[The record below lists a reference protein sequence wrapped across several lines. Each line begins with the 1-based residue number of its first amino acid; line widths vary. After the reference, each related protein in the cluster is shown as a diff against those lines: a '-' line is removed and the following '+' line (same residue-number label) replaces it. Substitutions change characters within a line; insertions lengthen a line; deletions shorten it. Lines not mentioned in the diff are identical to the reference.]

1 MKKLLI
7 SLLIL
12 SSFQANAQTKRD
24 PRVVGLSGAY
34 TTIAEGIFCVGY
46 NPALITRAHDK
57 PFMLQMYQSDRGFL
71 GNFFSIE
78 NVAQFSGDTLN
89 NKEKDKLFDNFEDG
103 GGLSFFQDRHLPI
116 PFLNY
121 SKGNIALTSN
131 LVILNNFKIPLGLLE
146 LIFYGNGGKP
156 DLDMTLN
163 LEVLGVN
170 EFGYTFG
177 VPLEWL
183 SFGVTL
189 KYLQGLFYMGI
200 DPDSSSASI
209 ITSDIGLYGGGN
221 YLIRQGIGGKGF
233 GLDLGVVSKEI
244 NGWTFG
250 ASMINVFGTIEW
262 NKPSGMK
269 DFLESYPEIFG
280 GFYPFKW
287 GDRTV
292 QDDEAILYTYTIDT
306 LRADNLNQD
315 SLFTNKTEFIKD
327 TLENGNPRIFET
339 RYPALF
345 RFGFSKKMPTYV
357 LASDLVAGFQDK
369 FYARAKWRWSVG
381 LEWTK
386 MESFPLRIGY
396 SWAGADLKELSM
408 GFGYR
413 KGPIIWDF
421 GFAFRNGTWLHTMK
435 GFNLSTGI
443 TLTSFGGWKT
453 KQEKESSTKGLR
465 GLFNRMNK
473 KRSKK
478 NDDSTLKSTFEPL
491 SEE

>member
-1 MKKLLI
+1 MKRLII

-12 SSFQANAQTKRD
+12 TSFQANAQTKRD

-89 NKEKDKLFDNFEDG
+89 SKEKDKLFDNFEDG

-177 VPLEWL
+177 VPFESM

-287 GDRTV
+287 GGRTV

-357 LASDLVAGFQDK
+357 VASDLVAGFQDK
-369 FYARAKWRWSVG
+369 YYARAKWRWSVG

-413 KGPIIWDF
+413 RGPIIWDF

-453 KQEKESSTKGLR
+453 KQEKESSTKGIR
-465 GLFNRMNK
+465 GFFNKMKK

-478 NDDSTLKSTFEPL
+478 SDDSAEKPISGP
-491 SEE
+491 